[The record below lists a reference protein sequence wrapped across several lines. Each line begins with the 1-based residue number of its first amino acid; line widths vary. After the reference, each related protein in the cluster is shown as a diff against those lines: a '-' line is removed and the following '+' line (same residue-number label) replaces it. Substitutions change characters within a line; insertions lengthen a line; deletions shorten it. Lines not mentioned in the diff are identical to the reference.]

1 MAELHEIKK
10 GQTGNGL
17 LIDNDGYMQLSEE
30 RILKEGINAE
40 GGWHV
45 PHPFVVDAVFQKFG
59 IKNANGRI
67 YPEDVLKR
75 EVERY
80 QQLIADNRALGEL
93 NHPETSS
100 LDLSRISHN
109 IIELH
114 WEGRTLVGKLVLNT
128 SEGFRRQG
136 IVTTCGDEAANLM
149 LNGFK
154 IGVSSR
160 AIGSV
165 EEKLGVLYVGQDLEI
180 VGFDLVATP
189 STCNAFLTLDG
200 PEGLRPYIES
210 KETDTTK
217 SSINEKINKIKHI
230 LH

>member
-1 MAELHEIKK
+1 MTELHEIKK
-10 GQTGNGL
+10 GKTGKGL
-17 LIDNDGYMQLSEE
+17 LIDNDGYAQLSEE
-30 RILKEGINAE
+30 RILKEGINGE
-40 GGWHV
+40 SGWYV
-45 PHPFVVDAVFQKFG
+45 PNPFVVDAVFQKYG

-75 EVERY
+75 EVEKY
-80 QQLIADNRALGEL
+80 QQLIAENRALGEL

-128 SEGFRRQG
+128 SEGFRKQG
-136 IVTTCGDEAANLM
+136 IVTTCGDEAANLL
-149 LNGFK
+149 LNGYK

-160 AIGSV
+160 AVGSV

-180 VGFDLVATP
+180 VSWDIVATP
-189 STCNAFLTLDG
+189 STPGA
-200 PEGLRPYIES
+200 YISASGTEELQQYVES
-210 KETDTTK
+210 KEVNSTK
-217 SSINEKINKIKHI
+217 SAINEKINKIRQI

>member
-1 MAELHEIKK
+1 MTELHEIKK

-136 IVTTCGDEAANLM
+136 IVTTCGDEAANLL

-160 AIGSV
+160 AVGGVI
-165 EEKLGVLYVGQDLEI
+165 EKMGTLYVDDSLELLAWDI
-180 VGFDLVATP
+180 VCQP
-189 STCNAFLTLDG
+189 STPNAYISTDG
-200 PEGLRPYIES
+200 AEALRPYIES
-210 KETDTTK
+210 KEVDK
-217 SSINEKINKIKHI
+217 SKSPINEKINKIRQI

>member
-93 NHPETSS
+93 NHPESS
-100 LDLSRISHN
+100 NLDLSRISHN

-114 WEGRTLVGKLVLNT
+114 WEGTTLVGKLVLNT

-136 IVTTCGDEAANLM
+136 IVTTCGDEAANLL

-160 AIGSV
+160 AVGGVI
-165 EEKLGVLYVGQDLEI
+165 EKLGNLYVDDSLELISWDI
-180 VGFDLVATP
+180 VCSP
-189 STCNAFLTLDG
+189 STPNAYISTNG
-200 PEGLRPYIES
+200 PEALRPYIES
-210 KETDTTK
+210 KEVDKSK
-217 SSINEKINKIKHI
+217 SSINEKLNKIRQI